1 MLHVESNTFLS
12 SLHCLVTFSTEHCY
26 SNSATL
32 ASIMCDC
39 HVWHFPKLCKATPKS
54 CVTHALSTYVRLR
67 LSHAWHL
74 SQSCMALASA
84 EVLHNLNHSLLF
96 FFGSSFFFSLSS
108 SFFHPPP
115 PPFKFLVWQMPVC
128 PKGCHAPAQ
137 SCVALPQSQMYQ
149 TSWVMHGTC
158 LSHVWHLPQ
167 SCVALAS
174 VMCGTSLSHAWHLP
188 QSCVAVPSVMCN
200 TCFSHV

>member
-1 MLHVESNTFLS
+1 
-12 SLHCLVTFSTEHCY
+12 
-26 SNSATL
+26 
-32 ASIMCDC
+32 MCDC

-108 SFFHPPP
+108 SFFHPPSTP
-115 PPFKFLVWQMPVC
+115 LQIFGLANACLPKRVSC
-128 PKGCHAPAQ
+128 PCSVMCG
-137 SCVALPQSQMYQ
+137 
-149 TSWVMHGTC
+149 TSPKSDVPNI
-158 LSHVWHLPQ
+158 LSHAWHLPQ

-174 VMCGTSLSHAWHLP
+174 VMRGICLSHVWQFP
-188 QSCVAVPSVMCN
+188 QSCVTLVLVMCN
-200 TCFSHV
+200 TCLSQFKCTTILCHV

>member
-115 PPFKFLVWQMPVC
+115 TPTPLPICLPVVW
-128 PKGCHAPAQ
+128 
-137 SCVALPQSQMYQ
+137 L
-149 TSWVMHGTC
+149 
-158 LSHVWHLPQ
+158 HL
-167 SCVALAS
+167 
-174 VMCGTSLSHAWHLP
+174 SLSF
-188 QSCVAVPSVMCN
+188 SVLLSDVKPFG
-200 TCFSHV
+200 TVTGSSFSLNYT